1 VTKAFTKHRRVIPSP
16 LLRVVST
23 FTFGA
28 FAMQFVD
35 RALAHRL
42 ESTDAYSSVEFA
54 RAYANVFP
62 ESGAT
67 AAPFAGGWA
76 IYAGVDSP
84 ITQTFATGLEGPV
97 EEDEI
102 ERMEEF
108 FRTHGAAVNVELC
121 PYADVS
127 LVEIFRKRG
136 YRLLEFSNVLARK
149 LTAADAHPLLAG
161 DARVRRPEPHEAEL
175 WAETIARGF
184 VESGDL
190 PQMMIDLFK
199 VSFHNSANHYFLAE
213 IDGAAAGGGVIAMHN
228 AIASLGGASTLPAFR
243 NRGAQTA
250 LFQARLALAV
260 EAGCEIAMV
269 TTQPGTTS
277 QRNAERQGFRVV
289 YSRSKLI
296 REWTDGE
303 R

>member
-1 VTKAFTKHRRVIPSP
+1 MH
-16 LLRVVST
+16 
-23 FTFGA
+23 
-28 FAMQFVD
+28 FVD
-35 RALAHRL
+35 RALAYRL

-54 RAYANVFP
+54 RAYGNLFH

-84 ITQTFATGLEGPV
+84 ITQTFATGLDGPV
-97 EEDEI
+97 AEAEV

-108 FRTHGAAVNVELC
+108 FHSRGAAVNVELC

-136 YRLLEFSNVLARK
+136 YTLLEFSNVLART
-149 LTAADAHPLLAG
+149 LTADDARVTVAG
-161 DARVRRPEPHEAEL
+161 DVRVRRPEPHEAEL
-175 WAETIARGF
+175 WAETVARGF
-184 VESGDL
+184 FEIGEL
-190 PQMMIDLFK
+190 PPTITDLFK
-199 VSFHNSANHYFLAE
+199 TSFHNAANHYFLAE
-213 IDGAAAGGGVIAMHN
+213 IDGAAAGGGVIAFHKG
-228 AIASLGGASTLPAFR
+228 IASLGGASTLPAFR

-250 LFQARLALAV
+250 LFQARIALAV

-289 YSRSKLI
+289 YSRSKLHLPI
-296 REWTDGE
+296 S
-303 R
+303 